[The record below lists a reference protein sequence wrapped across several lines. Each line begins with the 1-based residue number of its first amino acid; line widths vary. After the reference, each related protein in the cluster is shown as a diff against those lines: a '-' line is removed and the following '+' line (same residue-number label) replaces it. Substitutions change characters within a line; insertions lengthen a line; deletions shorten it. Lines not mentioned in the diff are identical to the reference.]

1 MDALSAHPPIVWC
14 ACSPRTKE
22 VAMTL
27 STSTQIL
34 RSADTSAPIL
44 GILAD
49 RWSPRSYNTAAVIP
63 EETLTAVLEAA
74 RWSPSASNSQ
84 PWRFIVGRRGTPT
97 FDAIAANLMG
107 FNQAWAPNASVLIVN
122 VAETTDP
129 DGNAR
134 PWAAYDLGQ
143 AVAHLSVQAQ
153 HEGLHLHQ
161 LGGIVAEGLRD
172 AFDIDANFTALTV
185 TALGVLDT
193 PEALGVDALI
203 EREIAPRERLALAD
217 ILLVNE

>member
-1 MDALSAHPPIVWC
+1 
-14 ACSPRTKE
+14 
-22 VAMTL
+22 MTL
-27 STSTQIL
+27 TTSIQIH
-34 RSADTSAPIL
+34 RSAEISAPIL

-49 RWSPRSYNTAAVIP
+49 RWSPRSYNTDAVIP
-63 EETLTAVLEAA
+63 EVTLTAVLEAA

-97 FDAIAANLMG
+97 FDAISANLMG

-122 VAETTDP
+122 IAETTDAE
-129 DGNAR
+129 GKVR

-153 HEGLHLHQ
+153 HEGLHVHQ
-161 LGGIVAEGLRD
+161 LGGIEAEGLRD
-172 AFDIDANFTALTV
+172 AFDIDVNFTALTV
-185 TALGVLDT
+185 TTLGILDI

-203 EREIAPRERLALAD
+203 ERENAPRERRALAD
-217 ILLVNE
+217 ILLIND